1 LIHELAPMNEHE
13 RTYATLGN
21 HTGTNDGLTESGRS
35 SKNASV
41 VITQRFEGAFL
52 VLTQRTNE
60 SHVNSGACL
69 ALVSEFDP
77 NLQLFEKRADHIRA
91 TAWERDVSLSQF
103 GTRDDSGR
111 IMCR

>member
-1 LIHELAPMNEHE
+1 MIHELTPMNEHE
-13 RTYATLGN
+13 RTYPSLGN
-21 HTGTNDGLTESGRS
+21 HTGADHGLTESGRS

-52 VLTQRTNE
+52 VLAQRTNKP
-60 SHVNSGACL
+60 HVNGAARL
-69 ALVSEFDP
+69 ALVGEFDP
-77 NLQLFEKRADHIRA
+77 NLQLFEKRADYIQA
-91 TAWERDVSLSQF
+91 TAWKRDVFLSQF